1 MCMNKKILFVDDE
14 AIVAKTIN
22 KLLTKSGYFV
32 TSCSSGAEAIKLL
45 DKERFDLVI
54 SDIRMPDM
62 TGVETIK
69 KIRELCVHK
78 NIPQIPEILISGF
91 ADPSTIKQ
99 AEALGA
105 RDFFYKPFDLQSFLS
120 SVKKALE

>member
-1 MCMNKKILFVDDE
+1 MGKKILFIDDE

-22 KLLTKSGYFV
+22 KLLTKSGYLV
-32 TSCSSGAEAIKLL
+32 TACSSGAEAIKLL
-45 DKERFDLVI
+45 NAERFDLVI

-69 KIRELCVHK
+69 KIRELCAQRK
-78 NIPQIPEILISGF
+78 LPQIPEILISGF
-91 ADPSTIKQ
+91 ADPNTIKQ